1 MRRLI
6 GAAIAALIASVAFA
20 VAVQAEDTTVIHKDN
35 GYGDHKTVIK
45 KHENGPFG
53 GHQEKKVI
61 IHHDHD
67 Y

>member
-6 GAAIAALIASVAFA
+6 GAAIAAPIASVAFA
-20 VAVQAEDTTVIHKDN
+20 VAVHAEDTTVIHKDN
-35 GYGDHKTVIK
+35 GYGDHKTV
-45 KHENGPFG
+45 PFG